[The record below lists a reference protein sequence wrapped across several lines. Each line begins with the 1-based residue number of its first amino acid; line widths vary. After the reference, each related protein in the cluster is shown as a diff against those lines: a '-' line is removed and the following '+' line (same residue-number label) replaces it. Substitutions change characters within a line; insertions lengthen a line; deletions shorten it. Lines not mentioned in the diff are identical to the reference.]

1 MIIYNWLE
9 KLLHTQTISE
19 ASSLITPLTMSELVP
34 VIMTETD
41 CMLEQ
46 AHRVDSLL
54 APHNENS
61 REPQTSVMAGIE
73 LFPAALPESVV
84 SGIIQD
90 VVSNN
95 NAQPTEFTVTLSA
108 QSHQVYRQNP
118 ALGQPGIMYAYVFLH
133 ADFDEVVDSE
143 IKSQIMALAPQLLR
157 LPSYESRTL
166 EVSAVDN

>member
-1 MIIYNWLE
+1 M
-9 KLLHTQTISE
+9 SE
-19 ASSLITPLTMSELVP
+19 HSRTMSELASVIMSELAS
-34 VIMTETD
+34 VIMTETERAL
-41 CMLEQ
+41 MLEQ
-46 AHRVDSLL
+46 ARHVDLL
-54 APHNENS
+54 LNS
-61 REPQTSVMAGIE
+61 HEEIPLEPQTSVMAGIE
-73 LFPAALPESVV
+73 LFPAVLPKSVV

-108 QSHQVYRQNP
+108 QSHQIYRQNP